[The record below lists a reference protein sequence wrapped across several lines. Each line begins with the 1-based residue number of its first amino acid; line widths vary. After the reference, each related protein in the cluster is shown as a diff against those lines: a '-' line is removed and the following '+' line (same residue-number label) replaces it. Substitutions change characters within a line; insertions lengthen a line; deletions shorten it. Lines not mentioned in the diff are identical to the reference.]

1 MGKVKKP
8 LHQYNEEG
16 GGVYPRKFEDGS
28 RDHTDIEGVPFMP
41 AKGLYYP
48 GADDPMT
55 PTLNFSQKFVLIPK
69 LPETAE
75 YMIKDIN
82 RIPDTFVI
90 DPSAQPLQISTTGVN
105 LPELMNLLQNDYKV
119 EFTVFKRKGYSS
131 VIASLRSLA
140 QSLSED

>member
-16 GGVYPRKFEDGS
+16 GGTFTRKFEDGT
-28 RDHTDIEGVPFMP
+28 REHTDIKGVPNMP

-48 GADDPMT
+48 GADEPQT
-55 PTLNFSQKFVLIPK
+55 SGFYFQQKFVLIPE

-82 RIPDTFVI
+82 RIPETFVV
-90 DPSAQPLQISTTGVN
+90 DQGASPMQVVTNAVN
-105 LPELMNLLQNDYKV
+105 LPELMNLLQNEYKT
-119 EFTVFKRKGYSS
+119 EFTVLRRKGLSS
-131 VIASLRSLA
+131 VLASLRSLA
-140 QSLSED
+140 RDLDQ